1 MRRFVSQAMSA
12 IFADV
17 ASAELAAFHDAAV
30 RAPADI
36 PPAHA
41 DEAGVWFWIERNQ
54 RCNRMLW
61 DQEDEARRT
70 DAPDSAIAANKRA
83 IDAQNQRRNDAVER
97 IDEILLAR
105 LAAVNRG
112 PDPWLN
118 SETAGS
124 IIDRLS
130 ILALKIHHMR
140 AQTLRT
146 DATGE
151 HVEGCRAKLARLVVQ
166 RRDLSGCLDA
176 LLERATQGRA
186 YWHVY
191 RQFKMYNDP
200 ALNPWLYGAK
210 R

>member
-1 MRRFVSQAMSA
+1 MSA
-12 IFADV
+12 LFDDV
-17 ASAELAAFHDAAV
+17 AFVRLAAFHDTAI
-30 RAPADI
+30 RASADALPI
-36 PPAHA
+36 HA
-41 DEAGVWFWIERNQ
+41 DEAGVWHWIERNQ
-54 RCNRMLW
+54 RCNRELW

-83 IDAQNQRRNDAVER
+83 IDALNQRRNDAVER

-105 LAAVNRG
+105 LADVNPEPG
-112 PDPWLN
+112 AWLN

-124 IIDRLS
+124 IVDRLS
-130 ILALKIHHMR
+130 ILALKVHHMH
-140 AQTLRT
+140 AQTVRT
-146 DATGE
+146 DATRE

-166 RRDLSGCLDA
+166 RDDLGGCLDA

-186 YWHVY
+186 YWRVY

-210 R
+210 G